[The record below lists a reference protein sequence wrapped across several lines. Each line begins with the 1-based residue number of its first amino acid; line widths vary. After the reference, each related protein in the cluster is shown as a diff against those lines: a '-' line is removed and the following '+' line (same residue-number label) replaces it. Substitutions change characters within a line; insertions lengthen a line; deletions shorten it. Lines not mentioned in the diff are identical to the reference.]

1 MEETKSTDTEKLV
14 DFFEKGAKFDILKGR
29 EAYFRA
35 WDHQLIQEAYPF
47 TVKAPGDAKSQ
58 WDILDLGPPVPAA
71 DQPLEVIRSEEH
83 TSALQSLMRNSYAVF
98 CLKKTQTPHPHRH
111 PHPPHTPNP

>member
-35 WDHQLIQEAYPF
+35 WAHQLIQEAYPF
-47 TVKAPGDAKSQ
+47 TVKSPGEAKSQ
-58 WDILDLGPPVPAA
+58 WDILDLGPAVPAA
-71 DQPLEVIRSEEH
+71 DQPL
-83 TSALQSLMRNSYAVF
+83 ALISPSRHQNPYHLLLPSGQDAVRAPPPALSL
-98 CLKKTQTPHPHRH
+98 PD
-111 PHPPHTPNP
+111 

>member
-47 TVKAPGDAKSQ
+47 TVKAPGEAKSQ
-58 WDILDLGPPVPAA
+58 WDILDLGPAVPAA
-71 DQPLEVIRSEEH
+71 DQPLEVIYPSREQRSEERRVGKEWV
-83 TSALQSLMRNSYAVF
+83 SPCSSLWS
-98 CLKKTQTPHPHRH
+98 P
-111 PHPPHTPNP
+111 

>member
-14 DFFEKGAKFDILKGR
+14 DFFEKGAKFEILKGR

-47 TVKAPGDAKSQ
+47 TVKAPGEAKSQ
-58 WDILDLGPPVPAA
+58 WDILDLCPAVPAA
-71 DQPLEVIRSEEH
+71 DKPREVVSPPRAQKPCS
-83 TSALQSLMRNSYAVF
+83 QSLPSGAEDARAPAHRNSAV
-98 CLKKTQTPHPHRH
+98 
-111 PHPPHTPNP
+111 